1 MKAHF
6 QDFAAYNDWA
16 NRRLYEA
23 VGALPAEDFTRDLK
37 AFFGSIRGTLN
48 HILVADLIWLGRFTG
63 KPAAGITSLDQTL
76 HEDFAALDAARR
88 EVDRRLIDL
97 VDGMASADF
106 AATIAYRTMT
116 RGDAENRVSDMLT
129 HVFNH
134 QTHHRGQ
141 AHGLLSLLGR
151 EAPSLDLILFLNT
164 R

>member
-6 QDFAAYNDWA
+6 QALAAYNEWA

-23 VGALPAEDFTRDLK
+23 VGNLPDEDFARDLK
-37 AFFGSIRGTLN
+37 AFFGSFRGTLN

-63 KPAAGITSLDQTL
+63 TPSADITSLDQTL
-76 HEDFAALDAARR
+76 HQDFAALDAARR
-88 EVDRRLIDL
+88 ETDRRLIAYI
-97 VDGMASADF
+97 DGLAEADF
-106 AATIAYRTMT
+106 AGTIAYRTMT
-116 RGDAENRVSDMLT
+116 RGDAENSRADMLT

-151 EAPSLDLILFLNT
+151 VPPSLDLILFLNT